1 MSSDWS
7 LILACVYDWLSPMSW
22 PAPLEQGHFC
32 CLNTSFAMDN
42 YQLKEANLY
51 CHLDLLKE
59 PFRNHNILSPLMM
72 LKNYQNKWINYSIN
86 VVFKFSESS
95 SKHHHWDDFI
105 LISYTQTCIPAHT
118 HTHTHTHTHS
128 SCKPGNTILHTKQF
142 MTKLNVHHY
151 N

>member
-72 LKNYQNKWINYSIN
+72 LKIYQNKWINYSIN

-95 SKHHHWDDFI
+95 FKAPPLRWFY
-105 LISYTQTCIPAHT
+105 SYFLHNDMHSCA
-118 HTHTHTHTHS
+118 HTHTHS
-128 SCKPGNTILHTKQF
+128 SCKPGNPFLHAKQF
-142 MTKLNVHHY
+142 MTKLNVHHC

>member
-72 LKNYQNKWINYSIN
+72 LKIYQNKWINYSIN
-86 VVFKFSESS
+86 VVFKFSESF
-95 SKHHHWDDFI
+95 KAPPLRWFY
-105 LISYTQTCIPAHT
+105 SYFLHTDMHSCTHT
-118 HTHTHTHTHS
+118 HTHTHTHTPLAS
-128 SCKPGNTILHTKQF
+128 LGILFYMQNSLW
-142 MTKLNVHHY
+142 LN
-151 N
+151 